1 MIRPL
6 FVYCLAATPLSLA
19 GQAVTPSPPVFTHA
33 DTIRGSN
40 TPERAWWDAAFYD
53 LHVRVSSTD
62 SSIAGYNAITY
73 RVLKPAR
80 EMQIDLQMPLVVD
93 SMVQD
98 GAKLTARRDSN
109 AFYVRLVAPQTIGS
123 TQ

>member
-1 MIRPL
+1 MLKRIA
-6 FVYCLAATPLSLA
+6 LALTLSPA
-19 GQAVTPSPPVFTHA
+19 VAFAQADTAKAQVFTHA

-40 TPERAWWDAAFYD
+40 TPERAWWDAAFYN
-53 LHVRVSSTD
+53 LHVRVSPTD
-62 SSIAGYNAITY
+62 SSIAGYHAITY

-80 EMQIDLQMPLVVD
+80 EMLIDLQMPLVVD

-109 AFYVRLVAPQTIGS
+109 AFYVRLIAPQPVGAK
-123 TQ
+123 